1 MCSLKPNL
9 APLQRF
15 GELNPV
21 KGIYEIPT
29 KWQTSLG
36 VSTQIGNII
45 GLQITGYAAERF
57 GYRITM
63 LVALICLTGFLFIQF
78 FAVNLGMLLAGYLLL
93 GVSLSGEESK
103 PILHVIDIRR
113 RFIVPLG
120 VSHLIPLKDT
130 P

>member
-1 MCSLKPNL
+1 
-9 APLQRF
+9 
-15 GELNPV
+15 
-21 KGIYEIPT
+21 
-29 KWQTSLG
+29 
-36 VSTQIGNII
+36 
-45 GLQITGYAAERF
+45 
-57 GYRITM
+57 M

-78 FAVNLGMLLAGYLLL
+78 FAANLGMLLAGYLLL

-103 PILHVIDIRR
+103 PILHVIDIRG